1 MNNQNH
7 LSNFQRLTIISPL
20 WTRLQGWVRLRRESC
35 ESCESWGWERTQI
48 KVEGFNLLQTGWIWS
63 TSINRTNISM
73 VVNENIF
80 LIISPLPFYHARTV
94 SALSKSW
101 ARAVS
106 PRERRGGITTLQD
119 GWNCVLISSDLM
131 ELNNKCGNTTYK
143 LRCIATCKDSG
154 SVCDKKVSCSFS
166 LSDAAQLLKCGASQ
180 QEAISFISSQLFN
193 SKMS

>member
-35 ESCESWGWERTQI
+35 ESCESRGWERTQI

-119 GWNCVLISSDLM
+119 GWNCVLISSALM

-143 LRCIATCKDSG
+143 FRCIATGLSLRQE
-154 SVCDKKVSCSFS
+154 SLLLLLPQWCSS
-166 LSDAAQLLKCGASQ
+166 IVKMWSKSTRDN
-180 QEAISFISSQLFN
+180 LFYIITII
-193 SKMS
+193 